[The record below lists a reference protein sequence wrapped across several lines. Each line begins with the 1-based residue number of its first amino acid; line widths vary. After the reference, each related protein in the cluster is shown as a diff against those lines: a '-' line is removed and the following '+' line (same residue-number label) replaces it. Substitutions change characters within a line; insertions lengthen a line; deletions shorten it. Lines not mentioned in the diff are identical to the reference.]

1 MKKTRN
7 LIIGGVVTIG
17 VLAAIGAITVARYAA
32 KHMERDDIP
41 DDCEC
46 DGDCEHCPLN
56 DKDVEVE
63 VEIQPVE
70 PEAEEVVVPAEEPT
84 VEETPIEEVA
94 PEAEA

>member
-7 LIIGGVVTIG
+7 LIIGGIVTVG

-32 KHMERDDIP
+32 KHMDRDIP

-46 DGDCEHCPLN
+46 DGDCEHCPMN

-63 VEIQPVE
+63 IETYPAE
-70 PEAEEVVVPAEEPT
+70 PAVEEVVVPAEEPVADEVT
-84 VEETPIEEVA
+84 EDAPVADEEA
-94 PEAEA
+94 